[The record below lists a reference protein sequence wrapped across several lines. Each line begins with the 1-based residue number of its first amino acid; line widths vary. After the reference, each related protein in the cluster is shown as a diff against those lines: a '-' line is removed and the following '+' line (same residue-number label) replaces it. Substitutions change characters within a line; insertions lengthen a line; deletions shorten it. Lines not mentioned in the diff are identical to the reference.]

1 MVPADTNA
9 FVAQHMADELLHNVP
24 VFLGMKAAA
33 EKMVVCTLEERVRIA
48 MKCARILSFPPI
60 FEAYRLAPFL
70 GSQPNQNG

>member
-9 FVAQHMADELLHNVP
+9 FVAQYTTDELLHNVP
-24 VFLGMKAAA
+24 AFLGMKAAA

-48 MKCARILSFPPI
+48 MKCACVLSFAPI
-60 FEAYRLAPFL
+60 TQAYHLVPFL